1 MKSLDANLQTHLEGT
16 IQTLATLWKVTRVD
30 GTIMGFTDHQS
41 NIILDGVTYRAA
53 TGFTA
58 SSIVTSVGL
67 SVDNLELEG
76 LLSSDQITEADI
88 LHGKYDYAEIIIGMV
103 NYADLTQAALVQRK
117 GWLGEVSLRNGTFYA
132 EMRGLTQLLSQNITE
147 VYSPD
152 CRAKLGDARCGYNFT
167 TNGFPFSGTVTTAL
181 SRRMFTTGFT
191 QANGYFAFGKV
202 VWLTGLNAGLQM
214 EIIQYNN
221 ASGQFVLFLPMP
233 FNIQAGDTFNLWV
246 GCDKRFATCRDKF
259 SNGANFR
266 GEPYIPTGDQAMAYP
281 NAH

>member
-30 GTIMGFTDHQS
+30 GTIIGFTDHQS
-41 NIILDGVTYRAA
+41 DIVLDSVTYRAA

-88 LHGKYDYAEIIIGMV
+88 LHGKYDQAEIIIGMV

-152 CRAKLGDARCGYNFT
+152 CRVKLGGPQCGYNFT
-167 TNGFPFSGTVTTAL
+167 TNGFPFSGAVTTAL

-191 QANGYFAFGKV
+191 QADGYFAFGKV

-214 EIIQYNN
+214 EIVQYNN

-233 FNIQAGDTFNLWV
+233 FNIQAADTFNLWV

-259 SNGANFR
+259 LNGANFR
-266 GEPYIPTGDQAMAYP
+266 GEPYIPTGDQATAYP